1 MNPFSAVLLSPQNV
15 SCSLGDCL
23 SQCLCECRG
32 SLLFSPLPPPLC
44 LDPGH
49 VVLSAHWAQ
58 GSIPVSK
65 TRAESPSLWILV
77 VEPLN
82 SPSH

>member
-1 MNPFSAVLLSPQNV
+1 MPHVLWATVFPGTCVNVEVLSPSPTPV
-15 SCSLGDCL
+15 SP
-23 SQCLCECRG
+23 G
-32 SLLFSPLPPPLC
+32 SLHQ
-44 LDPGH
+44 DPGH
-49 VVLSAHWAQ
+49 VVPSAHWAQ

-77 VEPLN
+77 VKPLN